1 MAAHN
6 SLPIRDEAFSG
17 GKSPLAR
24 GVVRPVATFLGR
36 ETAAGILLIVAT
48 AAALIWAN
56 VDIDSYHH
64 FWETDISFEVGTF
77 RIHEPL
83 EAWVNDAL
91 MALFFFVVGMEI
103 KSELILGDLSNPK
116 IAALPAIGA
125 LGGMIV
131 PAGLYFVL
139 NTSSPESAGWGI
151 PMATDIAFAVG
162 VLALVGNKVPKQ
174 LSLFLLT
181 LAIVDDIGAIVVIAI
196 FYTND
201 LSFTWLGWAVAGLL
215 LVSVLQKQRVWFTPV
230 YAVIGGFIWFATFES
245 GVHATIAGVALGL
258 LTPAR
263 PLLGKAALSHVF
275 ERDTVP
281 SVGLVKDTQFSV
293 REQVGVTS
301 RLITTLSPFTSYLI
315 IPIFAL
321 ANAGIVLNGDVIGNA
336 LGSSVTWGIIAGLVV
351 GKPVGIYLFSLAA
364 LATGVATL
372 PAALRKLHILAA
384 GAVAGIG
391 FTVALFI
398 NGLAFSG
405 QAAEEIKDQ
414 ATIGVLIA
422 SFLATVVGFVI
433 IKATGSEDS
442 TPEGDRKARLV
453 DADADGRP
461 DLAVPARRR

>member
-24 GVVRPVATFLGR
+24 GVVRPVATFLHR

-48 AAALIWAN
+48 VAALIWAN

-125 LGGMIV
+125 MGGMIV
-131 PAGLYFVL
+131 PAAFYFAF

-196 FYTND
+196 FYTSD
-201 LSFTWLGWAVAGLL
+201 LSLMWLGWAVAGLL
-215 LVSVLQKQRVWFTPV
+215 LVSALQKQRVWFTPV
-230 YAVIGGFIWFATFES
+230 YAVLGGFVWFATFES

-263 PLLGKAALSHVF
+263 PLIGKAAMSNVF

-281 SVGLVKDTQFSV
+281 SIGLVKDAQFSI

-321 ANAGIVLNGDVIGNA
+321 ANAGIVLNASVIGDA
-336 LGSSVTWGIIAGLVV
+336 LGSSVTLGIIAGLVI
-351 GKPVGIYLFSLAA
+351 GKPVGIYIFSMAA
-364 LATGVATL
+364 LASGVATL
-372 PAALRKLHILAA
+372 PAALRKLHILAV

-398 NGLAFSG
+398 NGLAFDG
-405 QAAEEIKDQ
+405 PAAEDIKDQ

-422 SFLATVVGFVI
+422 SILATIVGFVI

-453 DADADGRP
+453 DADADGEP
-461 DLAVPARRR
+461 DLVAPARRT